1 VDNDAWNVTTL
12 REHLD
17 RILADLDKR
26 LDQRFD
32 SQDKASEA
40 ARVSAKDAVGA
51 AFLAAEK
58 AVTVSQAEALRA
70 REAANEWREAMTD
83 RERRFA
89 LQEPTNTRI
98 DSLNQRVAAVE
109 LAQNQATGKTS
120 GISSTEGRIV
130 TAIMVVLAVITI
142 VSLIMSFTR

>member
-40 ARVSAKDAVGA
+40 ARISAKDAVSA

-130 TAIMVVLAVITI
+130 MAITAVLAIITI
-142 VSLIMSFTR
+142 VSLIMSFAT